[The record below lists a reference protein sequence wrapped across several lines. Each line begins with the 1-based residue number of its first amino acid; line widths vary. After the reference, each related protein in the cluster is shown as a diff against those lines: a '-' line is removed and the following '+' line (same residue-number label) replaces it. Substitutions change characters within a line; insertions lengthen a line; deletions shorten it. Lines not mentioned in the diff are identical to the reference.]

1 MRMTLAVGFAPM
13 RPKTLARR
21 YYQYFNERRFD
32 EAGEFVHPEAVFTYV
47 PTKQRLV
54 GRAGYRALVAA
65 WMIAF
70 EDAEIEIKT
79 QEQIDD
85 HTMRTEFIGHGT
97 HTGELTLGEAFVL
110 PPTGT
115 RAELPFTDTLTFRN
129 GYIVEARLDF
139 DLVELQQR
147 LTQGAVAQ
155 S

>member
-1 MRMTLAVGFAPM
+1 MT
-13 RPKTLARR
+13 PKTIARR

-32 EAGEFVHPEAVFTYV
+32 EAGEFVHPEAVFSYV

-70 EDAEIEIKT
+70 EDSQIVIKSL
-79 QEQIDD
+79 EQIDD
-85 HTMRTEFIGHGT
+85 HTIRTDFVGVGT
-97 HTGELTLGEAFVL
+97 HTGELTLGEVFVL

-115 RAELPFTDTLTFRN
+115 HAELPFTDTLTFRN
-129 GYIVEARLDF
+129 SYIVEARLDF
-139 DLVELQQR
+139 DLAQLHQL
-147 LTQGAVAQ
+147 LTRNAVAQ